1 MSGLTPLIDTLL
13 HQVLGKRVDL
23 PTARPLNP
31 PVTPLLPSE
40 AARAVHSDSRL
51 DARLPQVLL
60 DVAGRPASSP
70 GQPAPPPAQASSA
83 TTTLSPA
90 ARTIADILLRHPAQ
104 PSAITPPAPLLTGKV
119 DVPADQLAGSL
130 RQSISSSGVFYESH
144 LARWYRGELPLQALL
159 REPQT
164 WAAQLPQAA
173 PTGERSL
180 LAQLLAPKL
189 FPASAAAA
197 PAAPVAPVVQGG
209 SGLVPRSGAEL
220 SAPVAGAPQVVP
232 VEAEAEAE
240 VAGVRR
246 SALSLAMEALAGDDP
261 EWSVPAQARD
271 AAVLKDLLQGVVRH
285 QLELLVAPVLRWE
298 GQVWPGVFMALLIQ
312 APEDEGGGSGR
323 ESAAAEDE
331 AAQWQVRFT
340 LQLERLGVLDVAVS
354 WRGEK
359 LSLRVVSESDELLAR
374 LEVDRPQLQT
384 RLLACG
390 FAEVDLQGVAAR
402 PVEGA
407 AGE

>member
-40 AARAVHSDSRL
+40 AVRAVHSDSRL

-104 PSAITPPAPLLTGKV
+104 PSAITPPAPLLTSKV

-197 PAAPVAPVVQGG
+197 PAAPVASVVQGG
-209 SGLVPRSGAEL
+209 SGLVLR
-220 SAPVAGAPQVVP
+220 AGADTSVPATGIPQVVP

-323 ESAAAEDE
+323 ESVAAEDE
-331 AAQWQVRFT
+331 AVQWQVRFT

-374 LEVDRPQLQT
+374 LEADRPQLQT

-402 PVEGA
+402 SVEGA
-407 AGE
+407 ADE

>member
-23 PTARPLNP
+23 PAARPLNP

-70 GQPAPPPAQASSA
+70 GQSAPPPAQASSA

-104 PSAITPPAPLLTGKV
+104 PSAITPPAPLLTGKA

-173 PTGERSL
+173 PMGERSL

-197 PAAPVAPVVQGG
+197 PVAPVASVVQGG
-209 SGLVPRSGAEL
+209 SGLVPRAGAEV
-220 SAPVAGAPQVVP
+220 SAPTAGAPPVVP
-232 VEAEAEAE
+232 VEAGGEAE

-246 SALSLAMEALAGDDP
+246 SALSLAMEVLAGDDP

-323 ESAAAEDE
+323 ESAAAEDDVT
-331 AAQWQVRFT
+331 QWQVRFT
-340 LQLERLGVLDVAVS
+340 LQLERLGALDVAVS

-402 PVEGA
+402 SVEGA

>member
-23 PTARPLNP
+23 PAARPLNP

-40 AARAVHSDSRL
+40 VARAVHSDSRL

-60 DVAGRPASSP
+60 DVAGRPASFP
-70 GQPAPPPAQASSA
+70 GQSAPPPAQASSA

-104 PSAITPPAPLLTGKV
+104 PSAITPPAPLLTGKA

-144 LARWYRGELPLQALL
+144 LARWYRGELPLQSLL

-180 LAQLLAPKL
+180 LAQLLAPKF
-189 FPASAAAA
+189 FPASAAA
-197 PAAPVAPVVQGG
+197 PVAPVASVVQGG
-209 SGLVPRSGAEL
+209 SGLVPRAGAEV
-220 SAPVAGAPQVVP
+220 SAPTAGAPPVVP
-232 VEAEAEAE
+232 VEAEGEAE

-246 SALSLAMEALAGDDP
+246 SALSLAMEVLAGDDP

-271 AAVLKDLLQGVVRH
+271 AAALKDLLQGVVRH

-312 APEDEGGGSGR
+312 APEDEGGGPRR
-323 ESAAAEDE
+323 EGGAAEDE

-340 LQLERLGVLDVAVS
+340 LQLERLGELDVAVS

-359 LSLRVVSESDELLAR
+359 LSLRVVSESDELLAC
-374 LEVDRPQLQT
+374 LEADRPQLQA

-402 PVEGA
+402 SVEGA
-407 AGE
+407 ADE

>member
-40 AARAVHSDSRL
+40 AARALHSDSRL

-119 DVPADQLAGSL
+119 DAPADQLAGSL

-197 PAAPVAPVVQGG
+197 PAASVASVVQGG
-209 SGLVPRSGAEL
+209 SGLVPRAGAEVPP
-220 SAPVAGAPQVVP
+220 PVAGAPQVVP
-232 VEAEAEAE
+232 VEAEAEVE

-246 SALSLAMEALAGDDP
+246 SALSLAMEALASDDP

-298 GQVWPGVFMALLIQ
+298 GQVWPGVFMALLIH

-340 LQLERLGVLDVAVS
+340 LQLERLGALDVAVS

-374 LEVDRPQLQT
+374 LEADRPQLQA

-402 PVEGA
+402 PVEEA
-407 AGE
+407 ADE

>member
-104 PSAITPPAPLLTGKV
+104 PSAITPPAPLLTGKA

-189 FPASAAAA
+189 FPASAAAV
-197 PAAPVAPVVQGG
+197 PVASVGQGG
-209 SGLVPRSGAEL
+209 SGLVPRAGAEV
-220 SAPVAGAPQVVP
+220 SAPAAGAPQVVP

-323 ESAAAEDE
+323 ESVAAEDE
-331 AAQWQVRFT
+331 AVQWQVRFT

-374 LEVDRPQLQT
+374 LEADRPQLQT

-402 PVEGA
+402 SVEGA
-407 AGE
+407 ADE

>member
-31 PVTPLLPSE
+31 PVTPLLPGE

-144 LARWYRGELPLQALL
+144 LARWYRGELPLHALL

-197 PAAPVAPVVQGG
+197 LAAPVASVVQGG
-209 SGLVPRSGAEL
+209 SGLVPRAGAEV
-220 SAPVAGAPQVVP
+220 SAPAAGAPQVVP

-271 AAVLKDLLQGVVRH
+271 AAALKDLLQGVVRH

-340 LQLERLGVLDVAVS
+340 LQLERLGVLDVALS

-359 LSLRVVSESDELLAR
+359 LSLRVVSESGELLAR
-374 LEVDRPQLQT
+374 LEADRSQLQA

-407 AGE
+407 ADE

>member
-70 GQPAPPPAQASSA
+70 GQPAPPPAQTSSA

-104 PSAITPPAPLLTGKV
+104 PSVITPPAPLLTGKA

-197 PAAPVAPVVQGG
+197 PAAPVASVGQGG
-209 SGLVPRSGAEL
+209 SGLVPRAGAEV
-220 SAPVAGAPQVVP
+220 SAPAAGAPQVVP

-246 SALSLAMEALAGDDP
+246 SALSLAMEALAGDDS

-271 AAVLKDLLQGVVRH
+271 AAALKDLLQGVVRH

-323 ESAAAEDE
+323 ESAAAEDDVT
-331 AAQWQVRFT
+331 QWQVRFT
-340 LQLERLGVLDVAVS
+340 LQLERLGALDVAVS

-402 PVEGA
+402 SVEGA